1 MGKENLN
8 NRLVLSREEPQRAG
22 KRPAGSF
29 SFEQDKEQIARGNQ
43 TLVAMFEVV
52 QRSTHRT
59 NRECFNQLGR
69 FLADCARIHPM
80 PETDHPVADRLLPL
94 VKAYME
100 ACGERPY
107 DYLGDLFTAKE
118 CANESLGQLITPEP
132 IVRFIN
138 DSTIGQTEGDG
149 EWKLVVDPCVG
160 TGRFLL
166 HAAVRYRDRKLA
178 LYGVELDID
187 LYRASLV
194 NMRFFAW
201 GRPYYILPANSVL
214 AATQVAYPSAR
225 FTRTLWAWLHCTG
238 YKQEP
243 SWKRDGSLFFAQCLL
258 HEKDV
263 LRNCL
268 GNRLAL
274 EPSFLWS
281 RGSRLLPNELRSAIL
296 CLGK

>member
-8 NRLVLSREEPQRAG
+8 NRLVLSREEPEGAG

-29 SFEQDKEQIARGNQ
+29 SFEQEKGQIARGNQ
-43 TLVAMFEVV
+43 TLLAMFEVI

-59 NRECFNQLGR
+59 NRECFNQLAR

-80 PETDHPVADRLLPL
+80 PETDHRVADRLLPL
-94 VKAYME
+94 VKGYIE

-107 DYLGDLFTAKE
+107 DYLGDLFTAKQ
-118 CANESLGQLITPEP
+118 CANESLGRLITPES

-138 DSTIGQTEGDG
+138 DSTIGQREDDG
-149 EWKLVVDPCVG
+149 EWKLVLDPCVG

-166 HAAVRYRDRKLA
+166 HAAVRYWDRKLA

-201 GRPYYILPANSVL
+201 GRPYYILRANALIVDVGPES
-214 AATQVAYPSAR
+214 PNWR
-225 FTRTLWAWLHCTG
+225 FANLWDPPDWETG
-238 YKQEP
+238 MLMADGTTFDEWRRKHGKGESPPQEGRKEQP
-243 SWKRDGSLFFAQCLL
+243 GEGEGPLQ
-258 HEKDV
+258 
-263 LRNCL
+263 
-268 GNRLAL
+268 
-274 EPSFLWS
+274 
-281 RGSRLLPNELRSAIL
+281 SRLF
-296 CLGK
+296 